1 MALYDFKIIYIQG
14 KENITAD
21 ALNKRANYIN
31 KLKLEL
37 AALLRKEGDK
47 LVYRKLVSIILATIE
62 VELTKEQKKEII
74 KIRYNNKSVGH

>member
-1 MALYDFKIIYIQG
+1 MALYDFKIIYVRG

-31 KLKLEL
+31 GLKPEP

-47 LVYRKLVSIILATIE
+47 LVYKKLVSITLATIE
-62 VELTKEQKKEII
+62 VELTKE
-74 KIRYNNKSVGH
+74 